1 MGCSPV
7 HSRNK
12 MPYRNKGR
20 LVMKKLL
27 LAGIAALSM
36 LSASVA
42 NAGETKLPK
51 TDPLIGTW
59 CLKNEGK
66 WTFASIY
73 KRGTSQCKRL
83 DSLGILHDGYKFQE
97 SGCLCSELKQ
107 LRDGWLV
114 VSECG
119 GEGSYWNDKAEF
131 RIVGGELHYRVILLL
146 PEKSS
151 S

>member
-73 KRGTSQCKRL
+73 KRGTRT
-83 DSLGILHDGYKFQE
+83 Y
-97 SGCLCSELKQ
+97 LKI
-107 LRDGWLV
+107 
-114 VSECG
+114 
-119 GEGSYWNDKAEF
+119 A
-131 RIVGGELHYRVILLL
+131 
-146 PEKSS
+146 
-151 S
+151 